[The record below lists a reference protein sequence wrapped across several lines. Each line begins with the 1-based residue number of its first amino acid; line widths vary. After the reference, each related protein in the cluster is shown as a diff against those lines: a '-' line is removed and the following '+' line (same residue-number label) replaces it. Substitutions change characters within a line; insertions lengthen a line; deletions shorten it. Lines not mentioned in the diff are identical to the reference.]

1 MHAFTFVWILQ
12 VLIGAEGVESSCEP
26 VLTLGLGCTIHGRRT
41 KDSHLSIA

>member
-1 MHAFTFVWILQ
+1 MHASTFVWILQ

-26 VLTLGLGCTIHGRRT
+26 VLTLGLVCTIHGRRT